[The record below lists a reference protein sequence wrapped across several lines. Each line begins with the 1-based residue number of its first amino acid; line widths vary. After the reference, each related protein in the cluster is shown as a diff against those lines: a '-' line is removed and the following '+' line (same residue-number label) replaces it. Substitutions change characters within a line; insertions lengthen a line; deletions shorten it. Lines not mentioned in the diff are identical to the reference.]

1 MKKTLYMYFNTS
13 GDTVVSLSVDDPRDN
28 INAIDIRTAMD
39 SIIAGD
45 VIYTSKG
52 SIVSAHSAKIV
63 EQKVTEIA
71 I

>member
-1 MKKTLYMYFNTS
+1 MKKTLYMYFKTS
-13 GDTVVSLSVDDPRDN
+13 GDTVVGMSVDDPRDN
-28 INAIDIRTAMD
+28 INAIEIKTAMD
-39 SIIAGD
+39 SIVAGD

-63 EQKVTEIA
+63 EQTVTEIE